1 MPSSSANP
9 IRPLFAGDPKTAQR
23 VTSFVL
29 LLGAV
34 LTTASVHAQQANT
47 SPATDQQTIQ
57 LLLQRIDRL
66 ESRVAQLEAERQTPL
81 QSQSTKSDVAAITP
95 VADHTGSAPTIAA
108 SPGQTHGPAMPS
120 PVAQQTAQSEPH
132 IEPDISNPEPE
143 RMDMSKTLLRIR
155 GFGDAS
161 FSGSNQ
167 KFSTNSFGLG
177 QLNLF
182 VTSDISEKF
191 KFLGEIVF
199 ESGPDNFYEVPG
211 GRTNEFGVDVERY
224 LLQYSYN
231 DYFNLAVGRY
241 HTAIGFYNT
250 AYHHSTWFQTTT
262 GRPLL
267 FQFEDTGGILPIHNV
282 GVSASGR
289 IPSGPL
295 GLHYVAEIGN
305 GRASRSPLTE
315 EPVQNE
321 VDENNHKAFNLA
333 VFARPE
339 AIHGLQLGFS
349 GYHDLLT
356 PLGVAPVA
364 ESILAAHAV
373 YMLPNFEWLNEFVL
387 VRHSP
392 QDSSHVFDTPGFYT
406 QISKRFGSY
415 RPYFRYQYINA
426 PNSEPIFPDVRLRA
440 GPSVGLRYDAAES
453 VALKLQY
460 DYNSLRNQPGVNA
473 LTLQLGFTF

>member
-1 MPSSSANP
+1 MQFRIPTFFRLS
-9 IRPLFAGDPKTAQR
+9 L
-23 VTSFVL
+23 VTSQRAVRRVCLL
-29 LLGAV
+29 LLGV
-34 LTTASVHAQQANT
+34 TLGSTALYAQPSGTGAD
-47 SPATDQQTIQ
+47 TDKQTIQ
-57 LLLQRIDRL
+57 MLLERIDRL
-66 ESRVAQLEAERQTPL
+66 EARVAKLEANQASPTP
-81 QSQSTKSDVAAITP
+81 QAAAAQVSKPEATSP
-95 VADHTGSAPTIAA
+95 SAGPTSAPAT
-108 SPGQTHGPAMPS
+108 PPS
-120 PVAQQTAQSEPH
+120 STEAESQPEPQVEH
-132 IEPDISNPEPE
+132 PEPE

-155 GFGDAS
+155 GFGDVSLHGGDERGSTTS
-161 FSGSNQ
+161 FS
-167 KFSTNSFGLG
+167 LG

-191 KFLGEIVF
+191 KFLSEIVF

-211 GRTNEFGVDVERY
+211 GRTNEVGVDVERY

-241 HTAIGFYNT
+241 HTAIGYYNT

-305 GRASRSPLTE
+305 GRSSRTPLSE

-333 VFARPE
+333 LFSRPVG
-339 AIHGLQLGFS
+339 AQGLQLGFS
-349 GYHDLLT
+349 AYRDLLT
-356 PLGVAPVA
+356 PANLPVGVD
-364 ESILAAHAV
+364 ETILAAHAI
-373 YMLPNFEWLNEFVL
+373 YMVPTFEWLNEAVL
-387 VRHSP
+387 IRHAP
-392 QDSSHVFDTPGFYT
+392 QGSSTVFHTPGFYT
-406 QISKRFGSY
+406 QLSKRFGAY

-426 PNSEPIFPDVRLRA
+426 SSREPIFPAVQLRA
-440 GPSVGLRYDAAES
+440 GPSVGLRYDASES

-460 DYNSLRNQPGVNA
+460 DYTALRQQPATNG

>member
-1 MPSSSANP
+1 MPSRTLYSNRTVLKLEGQT
-9 IRPLFAGDPKTAQR
+9 IVRR
-23 VTSFVL
+23 VFVL
-29 LLGAV
+29 VTLLGA
-34 LTTASVHAQQANT
+34 LLNSVALRAQQAAAA
-47 SPATDQQTIQ
+47 PASDAQTIQ
-57 LLLQRIDRL
+57 VLLQRIDRL
-66 ESRVAQLEAERQTPL
+66 EARVAQLESSRQTPPQL
-81 QSQSTKSDVAAITP
+81 EVTKQEVAS
-95 VADHTGSAPTIAA
+95 VASVQDHAQAAPHGSGPNAP
-108 SPGQTHGPAMPS
+108 
-120 PVAQQTAQSEPH
+120 QQTSQVAEADSHVEPEVEH
-132 IEPDISNPEPE
+132 PEPE

-161 FSGSNQ
+161 FHGSDQ
-167 KFSTNSFGLG
+167 KGSTTSFSLG

-191 KFLGEIVF
+191 KFLGEVVF
-199 ESGPDNFYEVPG
+199 ESGPDNFYEVPA
-211 GRTNEFGVDVERY
+211 GRTNEFAVDVERY

-267 FQFEDTGGILPIHNV
+267 FQFEDSGGILPIHNV
-282 GVSASGR
+282 GMSASGR

-305 GRASRSPLTE
+305 GRSSRSPLQE

-333 VFARPE
+333 LFSRPE
-339 AIHGLQLGFS
+339 AIHGLQIGFS

-356 PLGVAPVA
+356 PLAAPPVG
-364 ESILAAHAV
+364 ETILAAHAV
-373 YMLPNFEWLNEFVL
+373 YMVPNFEWLNEVVL
-387 VRHSP
+387 VRHSQEGNP
-392 QDSSHVFDTPGFYT
+392 KVFQTPGFYT

-426 PNSEPIFPDVRLRA
+426 PSTEPIFPDVGLRA

-460 DYNSLRNQPGVNA
+460 DYNTLRAQPGVNA

>member
-1 MPSSSANP
+1 MRFRTPTNP
-9 IRPLFAGDPKTAQR
+9 CSQLVFAGPTAAR
-23 VTSFVL
+23 RALVL
-29 LLGAV
+29 LLGLA
-34 LTTASVHAQQANT
+34 LGTPALCAQQTASG
-47 SPATDQQTIQ
+47 PDEDKRTIQ
-57 LLLQRIDRL
+57 MLLERIDRL
-66 ESRVAQLEAERQTPL
+66 EARVAKLEAGRQEPPTA
-81 QSQSTKSDVAAITP
+81 QAAAP
-95 VADHTGSAPTIAA
+95 QAGKPEVTGTA
-108 SPGQTHGPAMPS
+108 PS
-120 PVAQQTAQSEPH
+120 PAPAQVAPPAGAEADAQTETSAEH
-132 IEPDISNPEPE
+132 PEPE

-155 GFGDAS
+155 GFGDVSLHGNNQHGSATS
-161 FSGSNQ
+161 FS
-167 KFSTNSFGLG
+167 LG

-211 GRTNEFGVDVERY
+211 GRNNEVGVDVERY

-267 FQFEDTGGILPIHNV
+267 FQFEDSGGILPVHNV
-282 GVSASGR
+282 GASLSGR

-305 GRASRSPLTE
+305 GRSSRTPLTE

-333 VFARPE
+333 LFSRPT
-339 AIHGLQLGFS
+339 AVQGLQFGFS

-356 PLGVAPVA
+356 PANLPVPVS
-364 ESILAAHAV
+364 ETILAAHVV
-373 YMLPNFEWLNEFVL
+373 YMVPTFEWLNEAL
-387 VRHSP
+387 VIRHSP
-392 QDSSHVFDTPGFYT
+392 QGSSRVFDTPGFYT
-406 QISKRFGSY
+406 QISKRWGSY

-426 PNSEPIFPDVRLRA
+426 SSFEPIFPDVQLRA
-440 GPSVGLRYDAAES
+440 GPSVGLRYDASES

-460 DYNSLRNQPGVNA
+460 DYTALRQQPASNG